1 MKRGNKH
8 TLPRG
13 SQGCG
18 TDAAYQR
25 HIGAG
30 EKPCPPCSEA
40 HAAVQ
45 RQPEALQ
52 ARRDYDKARVYTNT
66 RMRDLYPEQWQEIF
80 DEERKKIIFDRQ
92 WAEAVSEYLSA
103 VKRWG
108 EM

>member
-25 HIGAG
+25 HIGAR

-40 HAAVQ
+40 HAALQ
-45 RQPEALQ
+45 RQPEVVQ
-52 ARRDYDKARVYTNT
+52 ARRDYDKAKAHTQT
-66 RMRDLYPEQWQEIF
+66 RMRELHPEEWQAIF
-80 DEERKKIIFDRQ
+80 EEERKKIIFDRQ
-92 WAEAVSEYLSA
+92 WAEAVTKYLDTA
-103 VKRWG
+103 
-108 EM
+108 ET